1 MSETMPNSKGP
12 AKVQMSPGVAAGL
25 GLTPAPGAVVPG
37 ADLIVPITVHARL
50 VNRAGLSDG
59 FSDASGFDGSFEG
72 VHVQWQLPE
81 ALTEGLYGPESGRP
95 VFPLVPNRWLVVR
108 YQRPADARKA
118 VGWVVQSDHLDID
131 GPHGARG
138 TAGSLALYDSRTGPA
153 ATGRSMDLASGE
165 WVEPGAEGGLFLT
178 AVGPGLPTF
187 AVYQPYNKDVFSIH
201 DRPDDAGPDDSFR
214 YLVVGWYGDGDAETL
229 SKSAGVGDLL
239 PPDPAGLTPD
249 PARLTGIL
257 DALGWQPS
265 GSSQTPRTAFS
276 GTTLGLSRQGAA
288 DDRP

>member
-12 AKVQMSPGVAAGL
+12 AKVQMSPEVAASL
-25 GLTPAPGAVVPG
+25 GLTPAPEAAAPG

-50 VNRAGLSDG
+50 VSRASLSG
-59 FSDASGFDGSFEG
+59 VSSFEESFEG
-72 VHVQWQLPE
+72 VHVQWELPE
-81 ALTEGLYGPESGRP
+81 APAAGLDAPDSGQTT
-95 VFPLVPNRWLVVR
+95 FPLVPNRWLVVR
-108 YQRPADARKA
+108 YQGPADARQA
-118 VGWVVQSDHLDID
+118 VGWVVQSDHLDIE

-138 TAGSLALYDSRTGPA
+138 TARSLALTDSRTGPA
-153 ATGRSMDLASGE
+153 ATGRRVDLESGE
-165 WVEPGAEGGLFLT
+165 WAEPGAEGGLFLT

-187 AVYQPYNKDVFSIH
+187 AAYQPYNTDVFSIH
-201 DRPDDAGPDDSFR
+201 DRTDGTDPDDSFR
-214 YLVVGWYGDGDAETL
+214 YLVAGWYSDGDAETL

-265 GSSQTPRTAFS
+265 GSSRTPRTAFS
-276 GTTLGLSRQGAA
+276 GTALGLSRQGEA

>member
-1 MSETMPNSKGP
+1 MSEAMPNSKGP
-12 AKVQMSPGVAAGL
+12 AKVQMSPEVAASL
-25 GLTPAPGAVVPG
+25 GLTPTPEAVAPG

-50 VNRAGLSDG
+50 VGRASLSDVS
-59 FSDASGFDGSFEG
+59 SDASGFDASPEG

-81 ALTEGLYGPESGRP
+81 ALTAGPYDPGSGQAT
-95 VFPLVPNRWLVVR
+95 FPLVPNRWLVVR
-108 YQRPADARKA
+108 YQGPADARQA

-138 TAGSLALYDSRTGPA
+138 TARSLALHDSRTGPA
-153 ATGRSMDLASGE
+153 ATERRIDLASGE
-165 WVEPGAEGGLFLT
+165 WVEPFREEGPFLT

-187 AVYQPYNKDVFSIH
+187 AAYQPYNTDVFSVH
-201 DRPDDAGPDDSFR
+201 DRLDDLRPDDHLR
-214 YLVVGWYGDGDAETL
+214 YLVAGWYSDGDAETL

-239 PPDPAGLTPD
+239 PPDPAGPTPD

-265 GSSQTPRTAFS
+265 GSSQTQRTAFS
-276 GTTLGLSRQGAA
+276 GTALGLSWRGEA